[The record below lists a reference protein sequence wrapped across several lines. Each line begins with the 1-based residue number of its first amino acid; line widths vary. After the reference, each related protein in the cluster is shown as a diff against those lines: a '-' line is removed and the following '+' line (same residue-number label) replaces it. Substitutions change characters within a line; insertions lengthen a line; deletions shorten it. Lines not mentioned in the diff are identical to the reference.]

1 MALFIDSTEILPTYD
16 IVIGDSIG
24 GTHLKQID
32 VVEGSNPPVTV
43 WRSSY
48 TFTVTTTNEF
58 YGGLAVK
65 VNGTTVKTI
74 TTATTEEV
82 EVLPGSS
89 VVLSY
94 QGSNW
99 YSKTINADTSVSAT
113 NSYTRVSI
121 SHDDYFSYTGSAGV
135 YFTTNRPITVS
146 SYEETW
152 MVTGTGEPFNTTM
165 TNVSSSIPAGTYKY
179 ADIVPVGMYDRNY
192 FSSSA
197 MRVLIIGIPDVVSAY
212 YGGLAP
218 DSRPVNPSY
227 TAGSVIVTEL

>member
-16 IVIGDSIG
+16 IVIGD
-24 GTHLKQID
+24 THLKQID

-48 TFTVTTTNEF
+48 TFTVTTTNDF

-74 TTATTEEV
+74 TTATTEEI

-99 YSKTINADTSVSAT
+99 YSKTINADTTVSAT
-113 NSYTRVSI
+113 NSYTIVSI
-121 SHDDYFSYTGSAGV
+121 SHGDYYNIVGSAPV
-135 YFTTNRPITVS
+135 YFTTNRPITIS

-152 MVTGTGEPFNTTM
+152 MIRNTGESFNTTM
-165 TNVSSSIPAGTYKY
+165 TNASSSIAAGTHKY
-179 ADIVPVGMYDRNY
+179 ADVVPTGLDDRNY
-192 FSSSA
+192 FPGTA
-197 MRVLIIGIPDVVSAY
+197 MRVFVINIPNIVSAY

-218 DSRPVNPSY
+218 HDRPANPTY
-227 TAGSVIVTEL
+227 TAGTVKVVEV

>member
-16 IVIGDSIG
+16 IVIG

-32 VVEGSNPPVTV
+32 VVKGSNPPVTV
-43 WRSSY
+43 WRSSF
-48 TFTVTTTNEF
+48 TFTVTTTNDF
-58 YGGLAVK
+58 YGGLTVK

-74 TTATTEEV
+74 TTATTEEI

-99 YSKTINADTSVSAT
+99 YSKTINADISVSAT
-113 NSYTRVSI
+113 NGYTRVSI
-121 SHDDYFSYTGSAGV
+121 SHDDYYSWTGSAGV

-152 MVTGTGEPFNTTM
+152 MITGTGESFNTTM
-165 TNVSSSIPAGTYKY
+165 TNVSSSIPAGTHKY
-179 ADIVPVGMYDRNY
+179 ADVVPTNMDDRNY
-192 FSSSA
+192 FPGAA
-197 MRVLIIGIPDVVSAY
+197 MRVLIIGVPNVVSAY

-218 DSRPVNPSY
+218 DSRPVNPTY
-227 TAGSVIVTEL
+227 TAGSVTVTEL

>member
-16 IVIGDSIG
+16 IVIG

-32 VVEGSNPPVTV
+32 VVKGSNPPVTV

-58 YGGLAVK
+58 YGGLAIK

-74 TTATTEEV
+74 TTATTEEI

-99 YSKTINADTSVSAT
+99 YSKTINADISVSAT
-113 NSYTRVSI
+113 NSYTIVSI
-121 SHDDYFSYTGSAGV
+121 SHGDYYSSVGSAPV

-146 SYEETW
+146 AYEETW
-152 MVTGTGEPFNTTM
+152 MIRNTGDSHSTTM
-165 TNVSSSIPAGTYKY
+165 TNVSSSIAAGTHKY
-179 ADIVPVGMYDRNY
+179 ADVVPSGLDSNY
-192 FSSSA
+192 FSGDA
-197 MRVLIIGIPDVVSAY
+197 MRVLLINIPGVVVATYS
-212 YGGLAP
+212 GLAP
-218 DSRPVNPSY
+218 HDRPVNPTY
-227 TAGSVIVTEL
+227 TAGTVTVTEV

>member
-16 IVIGDSIG
+16 IVIG

-48 TFTVTTTNEF
+48 TFTVTTTNDF
-58 YGGLAVK
+58 HGGLAVK

-74 TTATTEEV
+74 TTATTEEI

-94 QGSNW
+94 QGRNW
-99 YSKTINADTSVSAT
+99 YSKTINADTSVNAT

-121 SHDDYFSYTGSAGV
+121 SHDAYYSVVGSAGV

-152 MVTGTGEPFNTTM
+152 MVPGTGAPYNTTM
-165 TNVSSSIPAGTYKY
+165 TNVSSSIAAGTHKY
-179 ADIVPVGMYDRNY
+179 ADVVPSGLDGSYY
-192 FSSSA
+192 FGSN
-197 MRVLIIGIPDVVSAY
+197 MRVLFIGIPGVVSMTY
-212 YGGLAP
+212 VGLAP
-218 DSRPVNPSY
+218 QDRPANPTY
-227 TAGSVIVTEL
+227 TAGSVTVVEV

>member
-16 IVIGDSIG
+16 IVIG

-32 VVEGSNPPVTV
+32 VVKGSNPPVTV

-74 TTATTEEV
+74 TTATTEDI

-121 SHDDYFSYTGSAGV
+121 SHDDYYDFIGSV
-135 YFTTNRPITVS
+135 PIYFTTNRPITVS
-146 SYEETW
+146 TYEETW
-152 MVTGTGEPFNTTM
+152 MVPETGFSYNTNM
-165 TNVSSSIPAGTYKY
+165 TNVSSSIPAGTHKY
-179 ADIVPVGMYDRNY
+179 ADVVPISFDGNHYWGSNMRINFIV
-192 FSSSA
+192 
-197 MRVLIIGIPDVVSAY
+197 IPDVVSAY

-218 DSRPVNPSY
+218 QDRPANPTY
-227 TAGSVIVTEL
+227 TAGSVTVVEV

>member
-32 VVEGSNPPVTV
+32 VVKGSNPPVTV

-48 TFTVTTTNEF
+48 TFTVTTTNDF

-74 TTATTEEV
+74 TTATTEEI

-113 NSYTRVSI
+113 NSYTIVSI
-121 SHDDYFSYTGSAGV
+121 SHGDYYSYVGSAPV

-146 SYEETW
+146 AYEETW
-152 MVTGTGEPFNTTM
+152 MVPGTGDPHNTTM
-165 TNVSSSIPAGTYKY
+165 TNVSSSIPAGTHKY
-179 ADIVPVGMYDRNY
+179 ADVVPSGLDSNY
-192 FSSSA
+192 YSSSA
-197 MRVLIIGIPDVVSAY
+197 MRVLLISIPGVVSATY
-212 YGGLAP
+212 VGFAP
-218 DSRPVNPSY
+218 QDRPANPTY
-227 TAGSVIVTEL
+227 TAGSVTVTEL

>member
-16 IVIGDSIG
+16 IVIG

-32 VVEGSNPPVTV
+32 VVKGGNPPVTV

-48 TFTVTTTNEF
+48 TFTVTTTNKF

-74 TTATTEEV
+74 TTATTEEI

-113 NSYTRVSI
+113 NSYTIVSI
-121 SHDDYFSYTGSAGV
+121 SHDDYYKWTGSAPV

-146 SYEETW
+146 AYEETW
-152 MVTGTGEPFNTTM
+152 MIPGTGESFNTTM
-165 TNVSSSIPAGTYKY
+165 TNVSSSIPAGTHKY
-179 ADIVPVGMYDRNY
+179 ADVVPSGLDDRNY
-192 FSSSA
+192 YSGSN
-197 MRVLIIGIPDVVSAY
+197 MRVLLIGIPGVVSMTY
-212 YGGLAP
+212 VGLAP
-218 DSRPVNPSY
+218 QDRPANPTY
-227 TAGSVIVTEL
+227 TAGTVTVTEV

>member
-16 IVIGDSIG
+16 IVIG

-48 TFTVTTTNEF
+48 TFTVTTTNDF

-74 TTATTEEV
+74 TTATTEEI

-113 NSYTRVSI
+113 NSYTKVSI
-121 SHDDYFSYTGSAGV
+121 SHGDYYSSVGSAPV

-146 SYEETW
+146 AYEETW
-152 MVTGTGEPFNTTM
+152 MVPGTGDPYSTHISNLT
-165 TNVSSSIPAGTYKY
+165 SSIAAGTHKY
-179 ADIVPVGMYDRNY
+179 ANVVPSGLGRDYYSGDN
-192 FSSSA
+192 
-197 MRVLIIGIPDVVSAY
+197 MRVLYINISGVVVATY
-212 YGGLAP
+212 VGLAP
-218 DSRPVNPSY
+218 EDRPANPTY
-227 TAGSVIVTEL
+227 TAGTVTVVEV